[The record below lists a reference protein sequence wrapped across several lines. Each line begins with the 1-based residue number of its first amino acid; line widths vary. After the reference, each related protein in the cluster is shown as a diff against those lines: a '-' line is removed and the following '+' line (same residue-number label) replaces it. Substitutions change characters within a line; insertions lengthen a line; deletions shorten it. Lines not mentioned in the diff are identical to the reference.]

1 MPEISSFYGIK
12 VTMYYNDHMPPHFH
26 AKHGNAEV
34 LIDIQSGV
42 VLKGF
47 FPAKQLKLV
56 LAWCE
61 IHKDKL
67 MGNWCR
73 AQKHEMIKTIE
84 PLK

>member
-12 VTMYYNDHMPPHFH
+12 ITMYYNDHLPPHFH
-26 AKHGNAEV
+26 AKYGNTEV
-34 LIDIQSGV
+34 LIDIQNGV
-42 VLKGF
+42 VFKGF
-47 FPAKQLKLV
+47 FSAKQLKLV

-67 MGNWCR
+67 MENWYL
-73 AQKHEMIKTIE
+73 AKQHEIIKRIE

>member
-12 VTMYYNDHMPPHFH
+12 ITMYYNDHLPPHFH
-26 AKHGNAEV
+26 AKYGNAEA
-34 LIDIQSGV
+34 LIDIQNGV
-42 VLKGF
+42 VVKGF

-61 IHKDKL
+61 IHSDKL
-67 MGNWCR
+67 MENWHL
-73 AQKHEMIKTIE
+73 AEQHESIKKIE